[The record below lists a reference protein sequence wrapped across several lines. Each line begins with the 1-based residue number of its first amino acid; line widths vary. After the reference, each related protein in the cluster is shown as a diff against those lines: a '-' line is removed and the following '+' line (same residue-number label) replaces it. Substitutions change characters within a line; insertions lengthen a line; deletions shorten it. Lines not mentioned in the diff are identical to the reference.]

1 MSEPIEQID
10 SDIQAALDAPSMS
23 DWLHNALLSALQRD
37 CVDAACDA
45 QMLATWLARRRDAVV
60 GSSVASVAGV
70 G

>member
-23 DWLHNALLSALQRD
+23 DWLHDALLSALQRD

-45 QMLATWLARRRDAVV
+45 HSGCVARPAP
-60 GSSVASVAGV
+60 
-70 G
+70 